1 MFNPIKCFLY
11 PWNYH
16 DYELIGH
23 FKLFNSYLNDSNEAH
38 IVVVAKDSG
47 TPARQTSVAVVVSF
61 GEDSNKYGRRLSGF
75 ENIED
80 DALTLA
86 ISLGL
91 VVVVFLIVI
100 VSLIAYICNS
110 KVRTIGFINN
120 YSFVY

>member
-1 MFNPIKCFLY
+1 MFSVHIPLLGSLIRRPFYFLR
-11 PWNYH
+11 
-16 DYELIGH
+16 
-23 FKLFNSYLNDSNEAH
+23 SYLNDSNEAH

-47 TPARQTSVAVVVSF
+47 TPARQTSVAVAVSF

-110 KVRTIGFINN
+110 KVGKKRYFI
-120 YSFVY
+120 